1 MDKTRVK
8 CIIVGV
14 GGGIMAIKTT
24 SIKSKNKKTYN
35 YDPQSAAKEAYQS
48 YRQLEASTPDY
59 TTKIGKLAQDIA
71 NRERFSYNPATDAA
85 YQYYA
90 DRYRRQGK
98 LAMQDTVGQA
108 TQLSGGYD
116 NSYAN
121 TVGQQQYNAYLA
133 ELGGVI
139 PSLKDAALNTYNAE
153 GNDLNNRLA
162 ALQAAQAARDGKI
175 DAAYQRWATLQ
186 SAADAAV
193 KAKTGGGGSGG
204 RGGRRGSGGSSN
216 ATAIKN
222 ASLDTLAQSFGGEL
236 MAYRSAYAVNNGG
249 AVNAP
254 YTLDGQVVSGNRVDD
269 NTQFRMIDYLVSEG
283 FTKTRAKE
291 LLKYMGFSD

>member
-1 MDKTRVK
+1 
-8 CIIVGV
+8 
-14 GGGIMAIKTT
+14 MAIKTT
-24 SIKSKNKKTYN
+24 SIKSKSKSKKTYN

-193 KAKTGGGGSGG
+193 KAKTGGGSGGSGG
-204 RGGRRGSGGSSN
+204 RRGGSGGYKSKDWRGMTTEQIAAIVGPDLMQMRSDEYTAKGNDTPQYYNKVSDGLVEKMVIAMTDSGMTKAQAN
-216 ATAIKN
+216 AVI
-222 ASLDTLAQSFGGEL
+222 
-236 MAYRSAYAVNNGG
+236 
-249 AVNAP
+249 
-254 YTLDGQVVSGNRVDD
+254 
-269 NTQFRMIDYLVSEG
+269 
-283 FTKTRAKE
+283 
-291 LLKYMGFSD
+291 KYMGFKG

>member
-1 MDKTRVK
+1 
-8 CIIVGV
+8 
-14 GGGIMAIKTT
+14 MAIKTT
-24 SIKSKNKKTYN
+24 SIKSKSKKTYN
-35 YDPQSAAKEAYQS
+35 YDLQSAAKEAYQS

-59 TTKIGKLAQDIA
+59 TSKIGKLAQDIA

-162 ALQAAQAARDGKI
+162 ALQAAQAARDGKV
-175 DAAYQRWATLQ
+175 DSAFKRWATLQ
-186 SAADAAV
+186 SAAT
-193 KAKTGGGGSGG
+193 KATKGKTSGG
-204 RGGRRGSGGSSN
+204 GSGGSSN

-222 ASLDTLAQSFGGEL
+222 ASLDTLARSFGGEL
-236 MAYRSAYAVNNGG
+236 MTYRSAYAVNNGG

-254 YTLDGQVVSGNRVDD
+254 YTLGGQVVSGNLVDD
-269 NTQFRMIDYLVSEG
+269 NTQLKMIDYLVSEG

-291 LLKYMGFSD
+291 LLKYMGFKDK

>member
-1 MDKTRVK
+1 
-8 CIIVGV
+8 
-14 GGGIMAIKTT
+14 MAIKTT
-24 SIKSKNKKTYN
+24 SIKSKSKTKTYN

-71 NRERFSYNPATDAA
+71 NREKFSYNPATDAA

-186 SAADAAV
+186 SAADAAA

-204 RGGRRGSGGSSN
+204 RGGSGGYKSKDWRGMTTAQIAAIVGPDLMQMRSDEYTAKGNDTPQYYNTVSDDLVEKMVIAMTDSGMTKAQAN
-216 ATAIKN
+216 AVI
-222 ASLDTLAQSFGGEL
+222 
-236 MAYRSAYAVNNGG
+236 
-249 AVNAP
+249 
-254 YTLDGQVVSGNRVDD
+254 
-269 NTQFRMIDYLVSEG
+269 
-283 FTKTRAKE
+283 
-291 LLKYMGFSD
+291 KYMGFKG

>member
-1 MDKTRVK
+1 
-8 CIIVGV
+8 
-14 GGGIMAIKTT
+14 MAIKTT
-24 SIKSKNKKTYN
+24 SIKSKSKTKTKTYN

-186 SAADAAV
+186 SAADAAAQ
-193 KAKTGGGGSGG
+193 AKTSGGRGGSGG
-204 RGGRRGSGGSSN
+204 RRGGSGGYKSKDWRGMTTAEIAAIVGPDLMQMRSDEYIAKGNDTPQYYNTVSDDLVEKMVIAMTDSGMTKAQAN
-216 ATAIKN
+216 AVI
-222 ASLDTLAQSFGGEL
+222 
-236 MAYRSAYAVNNGG
+236 
-249 AVNAP
+249 
-254 YTLDGQVVSGNRVDD
+254 
-269 NTQFRMIDYLVSEG
+269 
-283 FTKTRAKE
+283 
-291 LLKYMGFSD
+291 KYMGFKG

>member
-1 MDKTRVK
+1 
-8 CIIVGV
+8 
-14 GGGIMAIKTT
+14 MAIKAT
-24 SIKSKNKKTYN
+24 SNVASRATYIKPNSKTNNKSKSKKTYN
-35 YDPQSAAKEAYQS
+35 YDLQRAAKEAYQS
-48 YRQLEASTPDY
+48 YRQLEASTPDF
-59 TTKIGKLAQDIA
+59 TSRIGKMALNIA
-71 NRERFSYNPATDAA
+71 NRDGFSYNPATDAA

-186 SAADAAV
+186 SAADAAAKV
-193 KAKTGGGGSGG
+193 KTSGGGSGG
-204 RGGRRGSGGSSN
+204 RRGGSGGSSN
-216 ATAIKN
+216 AAAIKN

-269 NTQFRMIDYLVSEG
+269 NTQLRMIDYLVSEG

>member
-1 MDKTRVK
+1 
-8 CIIVGV
+8 
-14 GGGIMAIKTT
+14 MAIKKT
-24 SIKSKNKKTYN
+24 SITTKGQKKKTYTYN
-35 YDPQSAAKEAYQS
+35 PAGAARDAYQR
-48 YRQLEASTPDY
+48 YRELEASEPDY
-59 TTKIGKLAQDIA
+59 SSRIGKLAKDIA
-71 NRERFSYNPATDAA
+71 GRKSFEYNPATDAA

-98 LAMQDTVGQA
+98 LAMQDTIGQA

-175 DAAYQRWATLQ
+175 DAAYQRWATMQ
-186 SAADAAV
+186 SAADAAAQAAQA
-193 KAKTGGGGSGG
+193 AKSGSSGRSGGGRSGGSGGGSGYTSKKWKG
-204 RGGRRGSGGSSN
+204 MTTAQIAAVVGPDLMQMRSDEYIGAGNDTPQYYNTVSDDLAEKMVISMVDSG
-216 ATAIKN
+216 
-222 ASLDTLAQSFGGEL
+222 
-236 MAYRSAYAVNNGG
+236 M
-249 AVNAP
+249 
-254 YTLDGQVVSGNRVDD
+254 
-269 NTQFRMIDYLVSEG
+269 
-283 FTKTRAKE
+283 TKTQAKAV
-291 LLKYMGFSD
+291 LKYMGLKK

>member
-1 MDKTRVK
+1 
-8 CIIVGV
+8 
-14 GGGIMAIKTT
+14 MAIKTT
-24 SIKSKNKKTYN
+24 SNVASRATYIKPNSKTNNKSKSKKTYN
-35 YDPQSAAKEAYQS
+35 YDPQRAAKEAYQT
-48 YRQLEASTPDY
+48 YRQLEASTPDF
-59 TTKIGKLAQDIA
+59 TSRIGKMALNIA
-71 NRERFSYNPATDAA
+71 NRDSFSYNPATDAA

-175 DAAYQRWATLQ
+175 DAAYQRQ
-186 SAADAAV
+186 SRQRPAAV
-193 KAKTGGGGSGG
+193 RAAAVAALMP
-204 RGGRRGSGGSSN
+204 RRSN
-216 ATAIKN
+216 THP
-222 ASLDTLAQSFGGEL
+222 G
-236 MAYRSAYAVNNGG
+236 
-249 AVNAP
+249 
-254 YTLDGQVVSGNRVDD
+254 
-269 NTQFRMIDYLVSEG
+269 
-283 FTKTRAKE
+283 TR
-291 LLKYMGFSD
+291 

>member
-1 MDKTRVK
+1 
-8 CIIVGV
+8 
-14 GGGIMAIKTT
+14 MAIKTT
-24 SIKSKNKKTYN
+24 SIKSKSKTKTYN

-193 KAKTGGGGSGG
+193 KAKTSGGSGG
-204 RGGRRGSGGSSN
+204 RGGSGGYN
-216 ATAIKN
+216 ARAIKN

-269 NTQFRMIDYLVSEG
+269 NTQLKMIDYLVSEG